1 MRIGRKTSALLVVF
15 GVWTWILWPNF
26 LKNIWKDEKSWNDG
40 PTAFFLVHLAL
51 TVVSFAAGN
60 AIGWLGVKGLR
71 ATRRGDAGTAAGT
84 SADTPAA
91 QPAGGPGA
99 ARGEARDVATAS
111 AGPRG

>member
-71 ATRRGDAGTAAGT
+71 ATRRGGAGS
-84 SADTPAA
+84 SADAPGTGS
-91 QPAGGPGA
+91 AGGHDA
-99 ARGEARDVATAS
+99 VRDEAPAPAETRV
-111 AGPRG
+111 

>member
-1 MRIGRKTSALLVVF
+1 MRIGRTTSALLLMF

-60 AIGWLGVKGLR
+60 AIGWLGVRGLR
-71 ATRRGDAGTAAGT
+71 AHRAPRPPADAATEAEPRVETAAG
-84 SADTPAA
+84 
-91 QPAGGPGA
+91 
-99 ARGEARDVATAS
+99 AR
-111 AGPRG
+111 